1 MAEQTK
7 AVTTQKPGRVLANNP
22 NDLKAFLE
30 KNKGYISQ
38 AAPKYITPERMIQVA
53 MIAHSRNPLL
63 QKCDLRTLF
72 GAIIQA
78 SLMGLECD
86 GVSGESYL
94 IPYWNSKVSG
104 YECQL
109 QPGYV
114 GHVKLAR
121 NSGQFSIIDAQPVH
135 EKDDFD
141 FEKGSEVWWRHKW
154 PKTGDRGKIIGY
166 WAGYVLKD
174 GGKSFEYWT
183 VEMIDAHRDK
193 YSQGAYRKEAGQF
206 KKDAQGNKILQG
218 PWKDSPDWMYRK
230 TPLKQVLKL
239 APKSYEMQLATR
251 FDEGVEAGL
260 RQPFSVEIPMEL
272 QPPPEDD
279 DSLQADVQPIKEPQ
293 EKGTAAPTEGDD
305 KTEAKKEA
313 EPFVDKARLPWLD
326 KFEAMKTNLGT
337 PEFMRRLG
345 AGPNSYTDLD
355 EIITSKLASEYARM
369 EKA

>member
-1 MAEQTK
+1 MADK
-7 AVTTQKPGRVLANNP
+7 AVVPAQSRRIIASNP
-22 NDLKAFLE
+22 NDLKSFLE

-72 GAIIQA
+72 GSIIQA

-94 IPYWNSKVSG
+94 IPYYNSKVSG

-109 QPGYV
+109 QPGYI

-174 GGKSFEYWT
+174 GGKNFEYWT
-183 VEMIDAHRDK
+183 IEMIDAHRDK
-193 YSQGAYRKEAGQF
+193 YSQGAYKKERGQF
-206 KKDAQGNKILQG
+206 VKDDKGNKILQG
-218 PWKDSPDWMYRK
+218 PWRDSPDWMYRK

-239 APKSYEMQLATR
+239 APKSYEMQIAQRL
-251 FDEGVEAGL
+251 DETVEAGL
-260 RQPFSVEIPMEL
+260 RQPFSIDIPLEL

-279 DSLQADVQPIKEPQ
+279 DSVQSDPEPLKEPQ
-293 EKGTAAPTEGDD
+293 EKAAPTTETAAPATEG
-305 KTEAKKEA
+305 EKKSDPPPVEKGR
-313 EPFVDKARLPWLD
+313 EPWLE
-326 KFEAMKTNLGT
+326 KFEKMRVNLGDK
-337 PEFMRRLG
+337 EFYRRLG
-345 AGPNSYTDLD
+345 AGPESYSSVEDIFTA
-355 EIITSKLASEYARM
+355 KLVAEFARM
-369 EKA
+369 ETA